1 MQKWRFEVLGAVD
14 SPITR
19 LLNPAENAYQ
29 QDFIDN
35 WTPADIMVIAALINP
50 DQFIRKSSSCH
61 ATIELNGILTR
72 GQMII
77 DHNRKNPD
85 NAEVIQSVDEKI
97 YKNLLLWT
105 VGHPDGALN

>member
-1 MQKWRFEVLGAVD
+1 M
-14 SPITR
+14 
-19 LLNPAENAYQ
+19 LNPAEKAYQ

-35 WTPADIMVIAALINP
+35 WTPADIMVIAALIKP
-50 DQFIRKSSSCH
+50 DDFINRSSNCY

-85 NAEVIQSVDEKI
+85 NVEVIESVDEKV

-105 VGHPDGALN
+105 VGHPDGVLD